1 MRNGHTLGMKTAI
14 SIPDELFE
22 EVDKLAKEKETSRSQ
37 IFSEAVQFYLKN
49 NKSKKLLEELNS
61 AYALEESTEEKIV
74 QKKSTEYYKSQILK
88 KEE

>member
-1 MRNGHTLGMKTAI
+1 MKNSHTIGMKTAI
-14 SIPDELFE
+14 SIPDDLFK
-22 EVDKLAKEKETSRSQ
+22 EVDKLAKEKKTSRSQ
-37 IFSEAVQFYLKN
+37 IFSEAVKFYLKK

-61 AYALEESTEEKIV
+61 AYAYEETTEEKLV